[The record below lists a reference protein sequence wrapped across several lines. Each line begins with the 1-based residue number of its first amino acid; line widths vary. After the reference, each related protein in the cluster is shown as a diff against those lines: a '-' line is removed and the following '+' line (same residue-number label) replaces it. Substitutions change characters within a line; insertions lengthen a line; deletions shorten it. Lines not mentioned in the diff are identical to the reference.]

1 MIATLTTQ
9 TAVLLAEIAGIAL
22 VVWLIWSFNHLVR
35 TRNLMREGWSGIDV
49 QLKRRHNLVPN
60 LVECVRG
67 YSSHEKTVLEE
78 VVRLRGQAEQA
89 EQGPD
94 RRAAAH
100 TENALTDQLK
110 QLFALAEAY
119 PELKADRNYRQLM
132 DQLTEIE
139 DQIQYARR
147 YYNGAVRDYNIRVE
161 SFPSNVVAKVFRF
174 EQGEFFE
181 IEIATER
188 QAPKV
193 ELSADEREKQ

>member
-1 MIATLTTQ
+1 MLVVEVAGL
-9 TAVLLAEIAGIAL
+9 VLLAWL
-22 VVWLIWSFNHLVR
+22 VWSFNHLVR

-67 YSSHEKTVLEE
+67 YGSHEKTVLEE
-78 VVRLRGQAEQA
+78 VVRLRGQAERA

-119 PELKADRNYRQLM
+119 PDLKADRNYRQLM
-132 DQLTEIE
+132 DQLSEIE
-139 DQIQYARR
+139 DQLQYARR

-161 SFPSNVVAKVFRF
+161 SFPSNVVAKVFGF
-174 EQGEFFE
+174 KQAEFFE
-181 IEIATER
+181 IESATER

-193 ELSADEREKQ
+193 DLGEKEGQSE